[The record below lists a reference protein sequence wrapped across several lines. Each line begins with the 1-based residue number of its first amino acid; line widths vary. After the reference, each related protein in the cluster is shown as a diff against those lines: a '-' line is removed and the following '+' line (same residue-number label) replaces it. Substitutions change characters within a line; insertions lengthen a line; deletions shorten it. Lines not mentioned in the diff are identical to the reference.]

1 MSKQI
6 QHEIPS
12 PLAGEGETRRRR
24 REGEGVA
31 RRLREPP
38 HLPIA
43 RAMGPFLSRKGR
55 GEVCHD

>member
-6 QHEIPS
+6 RHHIPS
-12 PLAGEGETRRRR
+12 LLAGEGGARRR
-24 REGEGVA
+24 REDEGFV
-31 RRLREPP
+31 RHLREPP

-43 RAMGPFLSRKGR
+43 RAMGPFLSREGR